1 MGISF
6 VIPVH
11 NEQQFIANVLQ
22 RIFSLLENRAEFEV
36 IVIDNASSDDSLSIL
51 KTFPDIDLVA
61 LPCKYTVSAVRNI
74 GWQQASYEIVAFIDG
89 DVLITP
95 QWVEEILSVKDAV
108 LEKEILMG
116 ATYGLSERPGW
127 IETSW
132 FAGMKCQNR
141 KYINGGNLIA
151 SRTVL
156 KQLNGFNEQL
166 ISAED
171 VDICQRASRAGI
183 DVCIN
188 GRLLVLHEGY
198 PKNWSAFF
206 RRELW
211 HGVGDMQSF
220 RRFIK
225 SKTALVAVFQISLL
239 LLSVIAMLVLPGF
252 WGIGGVVAF
261 TLLNVALVFK
271 KFNVSITNNL
281 LQLFALMSIYH
292 LARCLSIFRRH
303 WI

>member
-11 NEQQFIANVLQ
+11 NEQQFIANVLH

-51 KTFPDIDLVA
+51 KAFPDIKMLA
-61 LPCKYTVSAVRNI
+61 LPCKYTVSAVRNM
-74 GWQQASYEIVAFIDG
+74 GWQQASYEVVAFIDG
-89 DVLITP
+89 DVLITQ
-95 QWVEEILSVKDAV
+95 QWVDEILSVRDTL
-108 LEKEILMG
+108 LENEILMG
-116 ATYGLSERPGW
+116 ATYGLSEQPGW
-127 IETSW
+127 IEASW

-151 SRTVL
+151 SRKVL
-156 KQLNGFNEQL
+156 EKLNGFNEQL

-171 VDICQRASRAGI
+171 VDICRRAGNLGI
-183 DVCIN
+183 EVCIN

-198 PKNWSAFF
+198 PKSWNAFF

-211 HGVGDMQSF
+211 HGVGDMQSV
-220 RRFIK
+220 RRFLK
-225 SKTALVAVFQISLL
+225 SRTALAAVFQISLL
-239 LLSVIAMLVLPGF
+239 MLSVVAMLTLPSV
-252 WGIGGVVAF
+252 WGIGGVVTF
-261 TLLNVALVFK
+261 ILLNVALVFK
-271 KFNVSITNNL
+271 KFNVSVKGNL

-292 LARCLSIFRRH
+292 LARCLSIFRKN

>member
-11 NEQQFIANVLQ
+11 NEQQFVAKVLY
-22 RIFSLLENRAEFEV
+22 RIFSLLEGRAEFEV
-36 IVIDNASSDDSLSIL
+36 IVIDNASSDNSLSIL
-51 KTFPDIDLVA
+51 ETFPDIKLIA
-61 LPCKYTVSAVRNI
+61 LPCKYTVSAVRNL
-74 GWQQASYEIVAFIDG
+74 GWQKAIYKVVAFIDG
-89 DVLITP
+89 DVLITR
-95 QWVEEILSVKDAV
+95 QWVDEILSVKGAV
-108 LEKEILMG
+108 LEKQILMG
-116 ATYGLSERPGW
+116 ATYGLSEQPGW

-151 SRTVL
+151 SRAVL
-156 KQLNGFNEQL
+156 KRLNGFNEQL

-171 VDICQRASRAGI
+171 VDICRRARHLGI

-198 PKNWSAFF
+198 PKSWSAFF

-225 SKTALVAVFQISLL
+225 SKTALAAVFQISLL
-239 LLSVIAMLVLPGF
+239 ILSVVAMLTLPSF
-252 WGIGGVVAF
+252 WGIGGVAVF
-261 TLLNVALVFK
+261 SLLNVVLVFK
-271 KFNVSITNNL
+271 KFNVSIKGNL

-292 LARCLSIFRRH
+292 LARCLSIFRKH